1 MYNTIYN
8 KKKIRRGFMKFDSK
22 TCTRLGIV
30 AFAVVILSYFCIS
43 KSWLATLFSALLPII
58 IGGVF
63 AYIINILVAFY
74 EHRLFSKK
82 KGKKSIQTV
91 SLLLAVFTIILFV
104 ALMGYLVIPQFVSC
118 ISTLIEKAPK
128 AIDWLL
134 SIPQIESLIP
144 ENIEEYIANLDWNEI
159 ISKVSSVLQSGI
171 GGAAESITAAL
182 SSAVSVITSIV
193 FGILFASYFLIDRKR
208 ISNQITRLTKR
219 ALAPNVYENI
229 THVCHVVNESFHKY
243 IVAQCLEAIIL
254 GTLCVIGMLI
264 IGLPYALMIGALVG
278 ITALIPIVGGY
289 IGEGL
294 GVLMILSESPKDALI
309 FFIFILVLQT
319 IESNLIAP
327 KVVGSSIGLPSVW
340 VLAAVTVGGSL
351 MGITGMLL
359 GVPIASAIYKLLRE
373 FVNTEPEKAEAAAAE
388 PMTE

>member
-1 MYNTIYN
+1 
-8 KKKIRRGFMKFDSK
+8 MKFDSK

-373 FVNTEPEKAEAAAAE
+373 FVNTEPEKAETAAAE